1 MSDSVGERSKH
12 LPVSGSKYWPDGH
25 THVPVSGFCSF
36 CIKLAPASMHL
47 RSDILTL
54 KNAHM
59 SIYILGKFHTAQ
71 ASLLLS
77 TQSSFCPLFTEL
89 RTMSAIDQVVFELQ
103 NFIVND
109 KASLNPVNL
118 IVKGMEVAQK
128 LPNMS
133 GAEKKALVISA
144 LEKVA
149 AGKDGVTGTDDDL
162 IPQEVVASIRAVLE
176 KNLVGDIID
185 VVADI
190 VKGKFDLQKATD
202 VAKDTVQVAVGC
214 FKGLKLCFGK
224 KK

>member
-1 MSDSVGERSKH
+1 
-12 LPVSGSKYWPDGH
+12 
-25 THVPVSGFCSF
+25 
-36 CIKLAPASMHL
+36 
-47 RSDILTL
+47 
-54 KNAHM
+54 
-59 SIYILGKFHTAQ
+59 
-71 ASLLLS
+71 
-77 TQSSFCPLFTEL
+77 
-89 RTMSAIDQVVFELQ
+89 MSAIDQVVFELQ